1 MSLLQE
7 GRDPGQLSAVYAR
20 TRRLVPDEDAD
31 DAEDFVRQLYRWVPE
46 EDLRAHGVPELTGAA
61 LSLWH
66 LARTHTPGTPLVRAF
81 VPSEAEHGWRSPHTV
96 VQVVSDDMP
105 FLVDSVRMALQRLGC
120 DVLLLV
126 HPVVAGQSLMHVEID
141 RRDGSGVLD
150 DIRDEILDVLGDV
163 RSAVE
168 DWPKMVQRTREL
180 RDGLDETG
188 GAVPSEEVAEAG
200 ALLDWLADGHF
211 LFLGYREYTLM
222 HAGEDVAL
230 IPVDG
235 TGLGILRRTG
245 QQRSGA
251 FARLPQ
257 RIRSIAHLPRTLTLT
272 KSNAR
277 STVHRPVPMD
287 YIGVKRFDEQGRVIG
302 ERRLLGLLTGR
313 AYKADVTDVPIVR
326 RKARQVLERAALPP
340 GGHDEKA
347 LLDILDTYPRDELF
361 QVDEATLFDHAIGI
375 LGLGERQFVRVFAR
389 RDEFERFV
397 SFLVYLPRERFHTD
411 NRLKIQEILRGAVDG
426 TGTDF
431 DLRLTESVLVRLHIV
446 ITTEPGDVPDIDVWE
461 IEERISEATR
471 SWTDDLRLALRGGPG
486 GSGADDWRRYAT
498 AFPVVYRADNPV
510 AQAVRDIRSIDDLY
524 RTGGLDVRLYRSVDG
539 LRCRVL
545 TWKAALELSDVVP
558 ILEHMGV
565 RVADERPYEI
575 TPVDAPVTHI
585 SDFGLDPVVDAE
597 IGDDVRQAFEDVL
610 WRALTGRL
618 ASDRINGLI
627 LGAGLQWRDTIVLR
641 TITRYLRQGGTT
653 FSDHYLMSTL
663 LAHPDIAGMLVELFA
678 ARLDPE
684 HADPARAEELD
695 ARIVAEI
702 EAVASLDE
710 DRILTLYL
718 TVVRAVLRTNHWVRT
733 DTLALKLD
741 SSAIAL
747 LPQPRPWVEVFVYSQ
762 TTEGVHLRGGPIA
775 RGGLRWSDRHEDF
788 RTEILGLMKAQMV
801 KNALIVPVGAKG
813 GFVVKTGE
821 VVDAYRTFVGALLDV
836 TDNVVEGRIVPPEG
850 VVRHDGDDAYLVVAA
865 DKGTATFSDVANE
878 IAVRRGFWLGDAFA
892 SGGSAG
898 YDHKRMGITAR
909 GAWESVRRH
918 FRGLGVDVA
927 NEEITVV
934 GIGDMSG
941 DVFGNGMLLS
951 RHIRLVAAFDHRH
964 VFLDPDPDAAAGFA
978 ERERLFGVAR
988 STWDDYDRSLI
999 SAGGGVFPR
1008 TAKAIP
1014 VSPEAR
1020 RALGVDAES
1029 LPPSELIQAILRAP
1043 VDLLW
1048 SGGVGTYVKSSEE
1061 THAEAGDRSN
1071 DGVRVDGDELRCRVV
1086 GEGGNLGFTQRGR
1099 IEYAL
1104 DGGLIFT
1111 DAIDNAGGVNCSDHE
1126 VNIKILLHGAIEDGS
1141 LAAADRDVLLAV
1153 MRDAV
1158 GERVIEANRAQA
1170 LALSLE
1176 HHDATHLLDGHI
1188 AVIHT
1193 LETRGALDR
1202 DLEGLPDDEELAN
1215 RRGAGQGLTQPE
1227 LAVLLAHAK
1236 MTLRDELLASTAP
1249 EDPWLSGELARA
1261 FPEPLPERYGDAM
1274 RAHRL
1279 RREIIATRLTNR
1291 LVDRGGIGHALRLH
1305 DATGAP
1311 VDDIARA
1318 TAIAWEVHAIDAL
1331 WDDVEAVADEVPAAV
1346 LAEVLLEAQRL
1357 ATRATRWLLLNRSS
1371 PLDVAPAVEALGED
1385 VRQVSGMLPALLHG
1399 AGREA
1404 FEERIAAWTSQG
1416 LPEALARRGAGLQPL
1431 AAALDVADV
1440 AAATASPI
1448 RLAAGVYG
1456 LLGERLS
1463 LDWLYEIVSARGRNN
1478 RWEVQ
1483 ARTSLRDDLY
1493 VVRRTLTERVL
1504 REGEGDDPAELVDA
1518 WLAGRDDAVARVRE
1532 LLADVRTAGARDP
1545 AAQAV
1550 AVREVSAL
1558 AG

>member
-150 DIRDEILDVLGDV
+150 DIRDEVLDVLGDV

-663 LAHPDIAGMLVELFA
+663 LAHPDIAGMLVELFE

-747 LPQPRPWVEVFVYSQ
+747 LPAAAAVGR
-762 TTEGVHLRGGPIA
+762 
-775 RGGLRWSDRHEDF
+775 GLRVLADDGGRAPAR
-788 RTEILGLMKAQMV
+788 RTRS
-801 KNALIVPVGAKG
+801 P
-813 GFVVKTGE
+813 
-821 VVDAYRTFVGALLDV
+821 
-836 TDNVVEGRIVPPEG
+836 
-850 VVRHDGDDAYLVVAA
+850 AA
-865 DKGTATFSDVANE
+865 DCAGRTAT
-878 IAVRRGFWLGDAFA
+878 RT
-892 SGGSAG
+892 SA
-898 YDHKRMGITAR
+898 
-909 GAWESVRRH
+909 
-918 FRGLGVDVA
+918 
-927 NEEITVV
+927 
-934 GIGDMSG
+934 
-941 DVFGNGMLLS
+941 
-951 RHIRLVAAFDHRH
+951 
-964 VFLDPDPDAAAGFA
+964 P
-978 ERERLFGVAR
+978 
-988 STWDDYDRSLI
+988 
-999 SAGGGVFPR
+999 
-1008 TAKAIP
+1008 
-1014 VSPEAR
+1014 
-1020 RALGVDAES
+1020 
-1029 LPPSELIQAILRAP
+1029 
-1043 VDLLW
+1043 
-1048 SGGVGTYVKSSEE
+1048 
-1061 THAEAGDRSN
+1061 
-1071 DGVRVDGDELRCRVV
+1071 
-1086 GEGGNLGFTQRGR
+1086 
-1099 IEYAL
+1099 
-1104 DGGLIFT
+1104 
-1111 DAIDNAGGVNCSDHE
+1111 
-1126 VNIKILLHGAIEDGS
+1126 
-1141 LAAADRDVLLAV
+1141 
-1153 MRDAV
+1153 
-1158 GERVIEANRAQA
+1158 
-1170 LALSLE
+1170 
-1176 HHDATHLLDGHI
+1176 
-1188 AVIHT
+1188 
-1193 LETRGALDR
+1193 
-1202 DLEGLPDDEELAN
+1202 
-1215 RRGAGQGLTQPE
+1215 
-1227 LAVLLAHAK
+1227 
-1236 MTLRDELLASTAP
+1236 
-1249 EDPWLSGELARA
+1249 
-1261 FPEPLPERYGDAM
+1261 
-1274 RAHRL
+1274 
-1279 RREIIATRLTNR
+1279 
-1291 LVDRGGIGHALRLH
+1291 
-1305 DATGAP
+1305 
-1311 VDDIARA
+1311 
-1318 TAIAWEVHAIDAL
+1318 
-1331 WDDVEAVADEVPAAV
+1331 
-1346 LAEVLLEAQRL
+1346 
-1357 ATRATRWLLLNRSS
+1357 RSS
-1371 PLDVAPAVEALGED
+1371 G
-1385 VRQVSGMLPALLHG
+1385 
-1399 AGREA
+1399 
-1404 FEERIAAWTSQG
+1404 
-1416 LPEALARRGAGLQPL
+1416 
-1431 AAALDVADV
+1431 
-1440 AAATASPI
+1440 
-1448 RLAAGVYG
+1448 
-1456 LLGERLS
+1456 
-1463 LDWLYEIVSARGRNN
+1463 
-1478 RWEVQ
+1478 
-1483 ARTSLRDDLY
+1483 
-1493 VVRRTLTERVL
+1493 
-1504 REGEGDDPAELVDA
+1504 
-1518 WLAGRDDAVARVRE
+1518 
-1532 LLADVRTAGARDP
+1532 
-1545 AAQAV
+1545 
-1550 AVREVSAL
+1550 
-1558 AG
+1558 

>member
-1 MSLLQE
+1 
-7 GRDPGQLSAVYAR
+7 
-20 TRRLVPDEDAD
+20 
-31 DAEDFVRQLYRWVPE
+31 
-46 EDLRAHGVPELTGAA
+46 
-61 LSLWH
+61 
-66 LARTHTPGTPLVRAF
+66 
-81 VPSEAEHGWRSPHTV
+81 
-96 VQVVSDDMP
+96 
-105 FLVDSVRMALQRLGC
+105 
-120 DVLLLV
+120 
-126 HPVVAGQSLMHVEID
+126 
-141 RRDGSGVLD
+141 
-150 DIRDEILDVLGDV
+150 
-163 RSAVE
+163 
-168 DWPKMVQRTREL
+168 
-180 RDGLDETG
+180 
-188 GAVPSEEVAEAG
+188 
-200 ALLDWLADGHF
+200 
-211 LFLGYREYTLM
+211 
-222 HAGEDVAL
+222 
-230 IPVDG
+230 
-235 TGLGILRRTG
+235 
-245 QQRSGA
+245 
-251 FARLPQ
+251 
-257 RIRSIAHLPRTLTLT
+257 
-272 KSNAR
+272 
-277 STVHRPVPMD
+277 
-287 YIGVKRFDEQGRVIG
+287 
-302 ERRLLGLLTGR
+302 
-313 AYKADVTDVPIVR
+313 
-326 RKARQVLERAALPP
+326 
-340 GGHDEKA
+340 
-347 LLDILDTYPRDELF
+347 
-361 QVDEATLFDHAIGI
+361 
-375 LGLGERQFVRVFAR
+375 
-389 RDEFERFV
+389 
-397 SFLVYLPRERFHTD
+397 
-411 NRLKIQEILRGAVDG
+411 
-426 TGTDF
+426 
-431 DLRLTESVLVRLHIV
+431 
-446 ITTEPGDVPDIDVWE
+446 
-461 IEERISEATR
+461 
-471 SWTDDLRLALRGGPG
+471 
-486 GSGADDWRRYAT
+486 
-498 AFPVVYRADNPV
+498 
-510 AQAVRDIRSIDDLY
+510 
-524 RTGGLDVRLYRSVDG
+524 
-539 LRCRVL
+539 
-545 TWKAALELSDVVP
+545 
-558 ILEHMGV
+558 
-565 RVADERPYEI
+565 
-575 TPVDAPVTHI
+575 
-585 SDFGLDPVVDAE
+585 
-597 IGDDVRQAFEDVL
+597 
-610 WRALTGRL
+610 
-618 ASDRINGLI
+618 
-627 LGAGLQWRDTIVLR
+627 
-641 TITRYLRQGGTT
+641 
-653 FSDHYLMSTL
+653 
-663 LAHPDIAGMLVELFA
+663 
-678 ARLDPE
+678 
-684 HADPARAEELD
+684 
-695 ARIVAEI
+695 
-702 EAVASLDE
+702 
-710 DRILTLYL
+710 
-718 TVVRAVLRTNHWVRT
+718 
-733 DTLALKLD
+733 
-741 SSAIAL
+741 
-747 LPQPRPWVEVFVYSQ
+747 
-762 TTEGVHLRGGPIA
+762 
-775 RGGLRWSDRHEDF
+775 
-788 RTEILGLMKAQMV
+788 MV

-1236 MTLRDELLASTAP
+1236 MTLRDELVASDRARGSLAVGRAGPGLPRAAP
-1249 EDPWLSGELARA
+1249 RA
-1261 FPEPLPERYGDAM
+1261 
-1274 RAHRL
+1274 L
-1279 RREIIATRLTNR
+1279 RRRDARPSATQGDHRHPAHQPARRPRRDRPCPAPARRHRRAGGRHRPGDRDRVGGPCDRRAVGRRRGRRRRGPRGRARRGAPRGAAAGHARNAVAAAQPLEPSR
-1291 LVDRGGIGHALRLH
+1291 RRAGRGG
-1305 DATGAP
+1305 
-1311 VDDIARA
+1311 ARRGR
-1318 TAIAWEVHAIDAL
+1318 
-1331 WDDVEAVADEVPAAV
+1331 P
-1346 LAEVLLEAQRL
+1346 
-1357 ATRATRWLLLNRSS
+1357 
-1371 PLDVAPAVEALGED
+1371 P
-1385 VRQVSGMLPALLHG
+1385 VSGMLPALLHG

-1404 FEERIAAWTSQG
+1404 FEERVAAWTSQG

-1463 LDWLYEIVSARGRNN
+1463 LDWLYEIVTRARPQQPLGGAGADVAARRPLRRPPHTDRARAARGGGR
-1478 RWEVQ
+1478 RPRG
-1483 ARTSLRDDLY
+1483 AR
-1493 VVRRTLTERVL
+1493 RR
-1504 REGEGDDPAELVDA
+1504 
-1518 WLAGRDDAVARVRE
+1518 VARR
-1532 LLADVRTAGARDP
+1532 ARRRGRPRARAPRRRPHRRRPRPCCAGCRGARG
-1545 AAQAV
+1545 Q
-1550 AVREVSAL
+1550 RS
-1558 AG
+1558 GGQ